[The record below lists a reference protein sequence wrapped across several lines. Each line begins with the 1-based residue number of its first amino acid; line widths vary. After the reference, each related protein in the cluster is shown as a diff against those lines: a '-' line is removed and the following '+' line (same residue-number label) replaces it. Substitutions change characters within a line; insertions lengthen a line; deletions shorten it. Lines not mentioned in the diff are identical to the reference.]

1 MRLARLADKRDQE
14 LALRCRRK
22 AEAML
27 DAHGRLLA
35 VHADF
40 ERVLASGWLAD
51 IAAGEGADEEGVGA

>member
-1 MRLARLADKRDQE
+1 MRLARLADKQDQE
-14 LALRCRRK
+14 LAVRCRRK

-27 DAHGRLLA
+27 DAHGRLLPE
-35 VHADF
+35 HADF